1 MENLNSIGWTNSEC
15 SIPVPGNE
23 CTAGGMDDSNSIVVK
38 GIVAFETG
46 IGLPFSIYYLI
57 RQHHP

>member
-1 MENLNSIGWTNSEC
+1 MNEFGMF
-15 SIPVPGNE
+15 IPVPGNE
-23 CTAGGMDDSNSIVVK
+23 CTAGGMDDSNSIVMK

-57 RQHHP
+57 KQHHP